1 MDSLIYLNGLGIK
14 SKKEYISSG
23 LVYGKN
29 WGGGFGSYEARELKA
44 KTLKELIAEAKKEL
58 KTGGLDNGMGFE
70 SLKGAILEIEEIETI
85 TIKGKE
91 YKRSEYITECIG
103 DLTEKE
109 QDFLQD
115 CLYNH

>member
-23 LVYGKN
+23 LVYGKH
-29 WGGGFGSYEARELKA
+29 WGAGFGSYEARELRA
-44 KTLKELIAEAKKEL
+44 KTKNALLREAIKEL
-58 KTGGLDNGMGFE
+58 KSGGLDNGMGFE
-70 SLKGAILEIEEIETI
+70 SLKGAILEIREIETI
-85 TIKGKE
+85 NIKGKE
-91 YKRSEYITECIG
+91 YKRSEYITELIG

-115 CLYNH
+115 SLYNN